1 MGIVNRVKL
10 QSKFLLRTLGEGT
23 PLEIN
28 DNWVFS
34 TSSELQSTLVPL
46 AEHQKK
52 TVAGLQNCMAQIH
65 SKRLRGTKTENS
77 LFPSHPQPGDTD
89 DGGGNLLQFLTWL
102 ITEFK

>member
-1 MGIVNRVKL
+1 MGIVDRVKL
-10 QSKFLLRTLGEGT
+10 QSKFLLRTSGEGA

-28 DNWVFS
+28 DNSVFS

-52 TVAGLQNCMAQIH
+52 TVGLQNPYGT
-65 SKRLRGTKTENS
+65 RYTLRDWRGTKTENS

-89 DGGGNLLQFLTWL
+89 VMEEESSAVSVVCL
-102 ITEFK
+102 